1 MKKVLSFKILKL
13 ARVAESEDAQDL
25 KSWAP
30 KGAWGFE
37 SLPGH
42 LKPIKF
48 YFFVFIIGIIIG
60 AILDWAI
67 NKYFPPHPASEF
79 LTHKIK
85 FGIENVKVDLVAL
98 NFSLSL
104 MFSFSLI
111 MLIFGLIFVILY
123 KQLWNSQNYLKVIKL
138 RILKIS

>member
-1 MKKVLSFKILKL
+1 ML
-13 ARVAESEDAQDL
+13 
-25 KSWAP
+25 
-30 KGAWGFE
+30 
-37 SLPGH
+37 
-42 LKPIKF
+42 
-48 YFFVFIIGIIIG
+48 G
-60 AILDWAI
+60 AILDWGI

-85 FGIENVKVDLVAL
+85 FGLENLKVDLVAF

-123 KQLWNSQNYLKVIKL
+123 KQL
-138 RILKIS
+138 